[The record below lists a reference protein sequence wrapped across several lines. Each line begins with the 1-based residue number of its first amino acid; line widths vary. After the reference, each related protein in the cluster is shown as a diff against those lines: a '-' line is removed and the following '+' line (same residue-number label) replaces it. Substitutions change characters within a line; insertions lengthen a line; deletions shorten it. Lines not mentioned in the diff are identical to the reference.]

1 LKEEIIIITNN
12 SNKKMIL
19 REISKNKL
27 LLNIKFLTFNDLKKK
42 LYFDY
47 DYKTIEYIIN
57 KYNVKASIA
66 LMYLENMYFLKDI
79 NNKKICFLY
88 ELKKDL
94 EDKKDVI
101 MKDNL
106 LFDEIQKLEDMYKS
120 VFILHYLEDF
130 KTNDIGAILEVSEET
145 VKTRLKRARESLKDG
160 LKIEE

>member
-1 LKEEIIIITNN
+1 MKFRDVILKYYKMVYHISLEYLRRKEDAEDIVQEVFFKYAKYINEEKKTFEDELHEKYWIIRITIN
-12 SNKKMIL
+12 SCCN
-19 REISKNKL
+19 
-27 LLNIKFLTFNDLKKK
+27 
-42 LYFDY
+42 Y
-47 DYKTIEYIIN
+47 
-57 KYNVKASIA
+57 
-66 LMYLENMYFLKDI
+66 LKDP
-79 NNKKICFLY
+79 KR
-88 ELKKDL
+88 KKDL

-145 VKTRLKRARESLKDG
+145 VKTRLKRARECLKDG